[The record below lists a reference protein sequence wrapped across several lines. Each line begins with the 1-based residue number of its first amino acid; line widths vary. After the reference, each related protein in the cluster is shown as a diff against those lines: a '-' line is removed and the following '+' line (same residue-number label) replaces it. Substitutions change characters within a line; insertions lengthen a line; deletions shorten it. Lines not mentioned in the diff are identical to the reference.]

1 MKLRFVISLFLLTI
15 YKCDYDCIDI
25 SPSYQSSS
33 CVLSD
38 LDLKNSSNLRYCCYI
53 EYDLYR
59 YNNYY
64 SSNYKYEGTYSK
76 CMPYNSTG
84 YDAIRYIYNN
94 DQKFESYSYSSYKKI
109 SKIQCNYRAKEE
121 TNQVSEYC
129 DDIEP
134 EKASDCKFSYSESSY
149 NKYCCYVK
157 DSNSYYP
164 YCKSYTKS
172 EIDTKTS
179 NYYSTSTST
188 SIFVC
193 TSSTSYIKI
202 SILILL
208 SLLL

>member
-15 YKCDYDCIDI
+15 YKCDYDCRDI
-25 SPSYQSSS
+25 SPIYESS

-84 YDAIRYIYNN
+84 YDAIHYIYNN
-94 DQKFESYSYSSYKKI
+94 NLKFESYSYSSYKQI